1 MKARVRRLLLVLAAA
16 ALLLDGG
23 LLLAERLGAASLP
36 EEDTAYFLDV
46 GEGDCTL
53 LVSGGSTVL
62 VDAGT
67 PEGAP
72 ALVRELKSLGV
83 RRLDAVIATHPHADH
98 IGGMEAVL
106 RAFPVRSF
114 YMSAETQSDAL
125 DAALRRRRLTPLVP
139 YDGETLTLKGG
150 ASLTFLG
157 PAEDIPADRIN
168 DRSLITLFQTG
179 SASVLLMGDAEEPAE
194 QSLLRHR
201 ASVRYSE
208 GRPSWLGYLVLSC
221 ISLCARSADRHHIL
235 RHGQR
240 LRSSGRTNA
249 NQSDTCGCTRY
260 PHDRGKR
267 HGRDPAH
274 RLQGECCMKKT
285 GIIDHFEGDYI
296 YVEIGE
302 DTVKIPRE
310 GAPAMLAEG
319 TVVIVEDGRIV
330 DVDEIETQR
339 MENDMRRRFERILG
353 AKSDV

>member
-23 LLLAERLGAASLP
+23 LLLAGRLGAASLP

-83 RRLDAVIATHPHADH
+83 RRLDAVIATHPHVDH
-98 IGGMEAVL
+98 IGGMEEVL
-106 RAFPVRSF
+106 HAFPVRSF
-114 YMSAETQSDAL
+114 YMSAETQSDGL

-157 PAEDIPADRIN
+157 PAEDIPADRVN

-194 QSLLRHR
+194 QSLLRHHPGLR
-201 ASVRYSE
+201 CDILKV
-208 GRPSWLGYLVLSC
+208 G
-221 ISLCARSADRHHIL
+221 HH
-235 RHGQR
+235 G
-240 LRSSGRTNA
+240 
-249 NQSDTCGCTRY
+249 SDTSSSPAFLSALGAQTAIISCGTDNDY
-260 PHDRGKR
+260 GHPAEQTPTNLTLAGV
-267 HGRDPAH
+267 RDI
-274 RLQGECCMKKT
+274 RMT
-285 GIIDHFEGDYI
+285 
-296 YVEIGE
+296 
-302 DTVKIPRE
+302 
-310 GAPAMLAEG
+310 AESG
-319 TVVIVEDGRIV
+319 TVALPLIAYK
-330 DVDEIETQR
+330 
-339 MENDMRRRFERILG
+339 EN
-353 AKSDV
+353 AV

>member
-23 LLLAERLGAASLP
+23 LLLAGRLGAASLP

-98 IGGMEAVL
+98 IGGMEEVL

-114 YMSAETQSDAL
+114 YMSAETQSDGL

-157 PAEDIPADRIN
+157 PAEDIPADQIN

-194 QSLLRHR
+194 QSLLRHHPGLR
-201 ASVRYSE
+201 CDILKV
-208 GRPSWLGYLVLSC
+208 G
-221 ISLCARSADRHHIL
+221 HH
-235 RHGQR
+235 G
-240 LRSSGRTNA
+240 
-249 NQSDTCGCTRY
+249 SDTSSSPAFLSALGAQTAIISCGTDNDY
-260 PHDRGKR
+260 GHPAEQTLTNLTLAGV
-267 HGRDPAH
+267 RDI
-274 RLQGECCMKKT
+274 RMT
-285 GIIDHFEGDYI
+285 
-296 YVEIGE
+296 
-302 DTVKIPRE
+302 
-310 GAPAMLAEG
+310 AESG
-319 TVVIVEDGRIV
+319 TVVLPLIAYK
-330 DVDEIETQR
+330 
-339 MENDMRRRFERILG
+339 EN
-353 AKSDV
+353 AV

>member
-46 GEGDCTL
+46 GEGDGTL

-98 IGGMEAVL
+98 IGGMEAV
-106 RAFPVRSF
+106 
-114 YMSAETQSDAL
+114 
-125 DAALRRRRLTPLVP
+125 LRRRRLTPLVP

-194 QSLLRHR
+194 QSLLRHHPGLR
-201 ASVRYSE
+201 CDILKV
-208 GRPSWLGYLVLSC
+208 G
-221 ISLCARSADRHHIL
+221 HH
-235 RHGQR
+235 G
-240 LRSSGRTNA
+240 
-249 NQSDTCGCTRY
+249 SDTSSSPAFLSALGAQTAIISCGTDNDY
-260 PHDRGKR
+260 GHPAEQTLTNLTLAGV
-267 HGRDPAH
+267 RDI
-274 RLQGECCMKKT
+274 RMT
-285 GIIDHFEGDYI
+285 
-296 YVEIGE
+296 
-302 DTVKIPRE
+302 
-310 GAPAMLAEG
+310 AESG
-319 TVVIVEDGRIV
+319 TVALPLIAYK
-330 DVDEIETQR
+330 
-339 MENDMRRRFERILG
+339 EN
-353 AKSDV
+353 AV

>member
-23 LLLAERLGAASLP
+23 LLLAGRLGAASLP

-114 YMSAETQSDAL
+114 YMSAETQSDGL

-157 PAEDIPADRIN
+157 PTEDIPADRVN

-194 QSLLRHR
+194 QSLLRHHPGLR
-201 ASVRYSE
+201 CDILKV
-208 GRPSWLGYLVLSC
+208 G
-221 ISLCARSADRHHIL
+221 HH
-235 RHGQR
+235 GSDTSSSPAFS
-240 LRSSGRTNA
+240 LRSERRPPSYPAARTTTTVIRPN
-249 NQSDTCGCTRY
+249 
-260 PHDRGKR
+260 KR
-267 HGRDPAH
+267 
-274 RLQGECCMKKT
+274 
-285 GIIDHFEGDYI
+285 
-296 YVEIGE
+296 
-302 DTVKIPRE
+302 
-310 GAPAMLAEG
+310 
-319 TVVIVEDGRIV
+319 
-330 DVDEIETQR
+330 
-339 MENDMRRRFERILG
+339 
-353 AKSDV
+353 

>member
-23 LLLAERLGAASLP
+23 LLLAGRLGAASLP

-98 IGGMEAVL
+98 IGGMEEVL

-114 YMSAETQSDAL
+114 YMSAETQSDGL
-125 DAALRRRRLTPLVP
+125 PLVP

-194 QSLLRHR
+194 QSLLRHHPGLR
-201 ASVRYSE
+201 CDILKV
-208 GRPSWLGYLVLSC
+208 G
-221 ISLCARSADRHHIL
+221 HH
-235 RHGQR
+235 G
-240 LRSSGRTNA
+240 
-249 NQSDTCGCTRY
+249 SDTSSSPAFLSALGAQTAIISCGTDNDY
-260 PHDRGKR
+260 GHPAEQTLTNLTLAGV
-267 HGRDPAH
+267 RDI
-274 RLQGECCMKKT
+274 RMT
-285 GIIDHFEGDYI
+285 
-296 YVEIGE
+296 
-302 DTVKIPRE
+302 
-310 GAPAMLAEG
+310 AESG
-319 TVVIVEDGRIV
+319 TVALPLIAYK
-330 DVDEIETQR
+330 
-339 MENDMRRRFERILG
+339 EN
-353 AKSDV
+353 AV

>member
-23 LLLAERLGAASLP
+23 LLLAGRLGAASLP

-72 ALVRELKSLGV
+72 ALVRELKSL
-83 RRLDAVIATHPHADH
+83 AVIATHPHADH
-98 IGGMEAVL
+98 IGGMEEVL

-114 YMSAETQSDAL
+114 YMSAETQSDGL

-157 PAEDIPADRIN
+157 PAEDIPADRVN

-194 QSLLRHR
+194 
-201 ASVRYSE
+201 
-208 GRPSWLGYLVLSC
+208 
-221 ISLCARSADRHHIL
+221 
-235 RHGQR
+235 
-240 LRSSGRTNA
+240 
-249 NQSDTCGCTRY
+249 
-260 PHDRGKR
+260 
-267 HGRDPAH
+267 
-274 RLQGECCMKKT
+274 
-285 GIIDHFEGDYI
+285 
-296 YVEIGE
+296 
-302 DTVKIPRE
+302 
-310 GAPAMLAEG
+310 
-319 TVVIVEDGRIV
+319 
-330 DVDEIETQR
+330 
-339 MENDMRRRFERILG
+339 
-353 AKSDV
+353 